1 MSGIRSAALVVG
13 AALALAGRVT
23 AQAAV
28 ADTVPPA
35 GVTEAPY
42 AFTSGAL
49 TLSGTLALPAAR
61 GPVPVALI
69 VAGSG
74 PTDRNGNQGQG
85 LRTNTYAQLAW
96 GLAGRGIASL
106 RYDKRVL
113 PGTKGP
119 VDVTALTLDDF
130 AADLSAAA
138 AALAQDRRFSKV
150 IVIGHSEGASLAV
163 RAVVRGLAPAGIVLI
178 AGVGRPF
185 QAVIHEQLRRQLD
198 SATLVLFDSAL
209 ARYLRN
215 EPTGDV
221 PGPLLTLLAPVNRT
235 YMRSLA
241 ALDPVAELKSVT
253 VPTLI
258 MQGVADVQVRV
269 VDAELLHQARPD
281 AQLVMLPQTNH
292 VLKHV
297 ADTLLGAQLAAYR
310 DPTVPIVPD
319 AVTRIA
325 DWIEGL
331 GR

>member
-1 MSGIRSAALVVG
+1 MNGNRGAAIAVAALSVFTVR
-13 AALALAGRVT
+13 AA
-23 AQAAV
+23 AQAV
-28 ADTVPPA
+28 ADTLPPA
-35 GVTEAPY
+35 GVTETPY
-42 AFTSGAL
+42 TFTSGAL
-49 TLSGTLALPAAR
+49 TLSGTLAMPAAA

-74 PTDRNGNQGQG
+74 PTDRNGNSGQG

-96 GLAGRGIASL
+96 GLAQRGIASL

-113 PGTKGP
+113 PATQGP
-119 VDVTALTLDDF
+119 VDIAELTFDDF
-130 AADLSAAA
+130 AADLSAAGT
-138 AALAQDRRFSKV
+138 ALAHDGRFSKV

-163 RAVVRGLAPAGIVLI
+163 RAVARGLAPAGIVLI

-185 QAVIHEQLRRQLD
+185 GAVIHEQLGRQVD

-221 PGPLLTLLAPVNRT
+221 PGPLMVLLAPVNRT
-235 YMRSLA
+235 YMQSLV
-241 ALDPVAELKSVT
+241 ALDPVDELKSVT
-253 VPTLI
+253 VPTMI
-258 MQGVADVQVRV
+258 MQGAADAQVRV

-281 AQLVMLPQTNH
+281 AQLVILPETNH

-297 ADTLLGAQLAAYR
+297 TGTLLAAQITTYR
-310 DPTVPIVPD
+310 DPTIPIVPD
-319 AVTRIA
+319 VVTRIA
-325 DWIEGL
+325 DWIDAL

>member
-1 MSGIRSAALVVG
+1 MTGMRSAALVAG
-13 AALALAGRVT
+13 ASLALVGRVA

-42 AFTSGAL
+42 TFTSGVL

-74 PTDRNGNQGQG
+74 PTDRNGNAAQG
-85 LRTNTYAQLAW
+85 LRTNAYAQLAW
-96 GLAGRGIASL
+96 GLGQRGIASL

-113 PGTKGP
+113 PGTQGP
-119 VDVTALTLDDF
+119 VDVTKLTFDDF

-138 AALAQDRRFSKV
+138 NALARDGRFSKV
-150 IVIGHSEGASLAV
+150 VVIGHSEGASLAV
-163 RAVVRGLAPAGIVLI
+163 RAVVRGLAPAGVVLI
-178 AGVGRPF
+178 AGVGRRF
-185 QAVIHEQLRRQLD
+185 QAVLHEQIGRQVD
-198 SATLVLFDSAL
+198 SVTLVRFDSAL

-221 PGPLLTLLAPVNRT
+221 PGPLLTLLVPVNRT
-235 YMRSLA
+235 YMQSLV
-241 ALDPVAELKSVT
+241 ALDPVGELKAIT
-253 VPTLI
+253 VPTMI
-258 MQGVADVQVRV
+258 MQGAADLQVRV
-269 VDAELLHQARPD
+269 VDANLLHEARPD
-281 AQLVMLPQTNH
+281 AALVILPETNH

-297 ADTLLGAQLAAYR
+297 ADTTLGAQLAAYR
-310 DPTVPIVPD
+310 DPTVPIVPEV
-319 AVTRIA
+319 VTRIA
-325 DWIEGL
+325 DWIAHL

>member
-1 MSGIRSAALVVG
+1 MNGIRSAAILVVAVSACTVP
-13 AALALAGRVT
+13 AA
-23 AQAAV
+23 AQVV

-35 GVTEAPY
+35 GVTETPY
-42 AFTSGAL
+42 TFTSGAL
-49 TLSGTLALPAAR
+49 TLSGTLAVPAAG

-74 PTDRNGNQGQG
+74 PTDRNGNAAQG

-96 GLAGRGIASL
+96 GLAQRGIGSL

-113 PGTKGP
+113 PATQGP
-119 VDVTALTLDDF
+119 VDLAKLTFDDF

-138 AALAQDRRFSKV
+138 NALAHDGRFSKV

-163 RAVVRGLAPAGIVLI
+163 RAVVRGLAPAGVVLI

-185 QAVIHEQLRRQLD
+185 GAVIHEQLSRQLD

-221 PGPLLTLLAPVNRT
+221 PGPLIALLAPVNRT
-235 YMRSLA
+235 YMQSLV
-241 ALDPVAELKSVT
+241 ALDPVAELKAIS
-253 VPTLI
+253 VPTMI
-258 MQGVADVQVRV
+258 MQGAADAQVRV
-269 VDAELLHQARPD
+269 ADAELLRQARPD
-281 AQLVMLPQTNH
+281 ARLVILPETNH

-297 ADTLLGAQLAAYR
+297 TDTLLAAQIKTYR
-310 DPTVPIVPD
+310 DPTIPIAADV
-319 AVTRIA
+319 VTRIA
-325 DWIEGL
+325 DWIDGL